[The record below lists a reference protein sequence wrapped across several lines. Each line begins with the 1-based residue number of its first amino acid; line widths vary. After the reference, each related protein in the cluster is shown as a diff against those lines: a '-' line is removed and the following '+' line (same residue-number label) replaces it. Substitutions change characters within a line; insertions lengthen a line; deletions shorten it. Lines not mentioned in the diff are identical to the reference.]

1 MLAAR
6 GEVILY
12 IYKYKSDLCHIRL
25 NLSRMNESHMG
36 GTQDAQAQLE
46 MKLREKRSAEVAD
59 LEMQVTSN
67 VNK

>member
-1 MLAAR
+1 
-6 GEVILY
+6 
-12 IYKYKSDLCHIRL
+12 
-25 NLSRMNESHMG
+25 MG